1 MKTNTVSRSKPSFTH
16 EGGRATKQSPI
27 NELLRTVTNCL
38 LFEDTFYES
47 GNDIA
52 ERIQTLIPQCDPY
65 AVSELAVYTRNDLG
79 LRHVA
84 LYVAACMAKHFH
96 VDLRKAFE
104 DDYTRWSER
113 NGLVSFTIYNVI
125 KRADELSE
133 FLSLYWK
140 INPKRSGKNA
150 PLSGQVKKGLAS
162 AFVKFDEYALGKYN
176 RDSEIKLRDV
186 LFLSHAMPV
195 DKTQE
200 ALWKKLIDGTIS
212 VPDTWETQLSGGAD
226 KKATFTRLIAEGK
239 LGSLALLRNLRN
251 MHEAGVERS
260 VIRDAL
266 HAATFW
272 GVLPYQFI
280 AAAQHCPEH
289 MANIEAAMFKAAESY
304 DKLEGTTV
312 FIVDNSGSMYG
323 AMAGKSK
330 MDRASA
336 AGALAIQL
344 REQCEDVRIFVYAT
358 SVAEV
363 PAHRGFALAQ
373 AIRSGPTGG
382 TNTELAIQI
391 ANRECKKYDRIVLL
405 TDEQAHDGISPPL
418 CRENAYLVN
427 VGPYAPGLSTRGGWQ
442 RINGFSTK
450 LVDWILAVESTDT
463 AVAA

>member
-1 MKTNTVSRSKPSFTH
+1 MKTNTVSRSKPQFTH

-38 LFEDTFYES
+38 LFEDTFYEK

-65 AVSELAVYTRNDLG
+65 AVSDLAIYTRNELG
-79 LRHVA
+79 LRHVS

-96 VDLRKAFE
+96 VDLRKTFE

-113 NGLVSFTIYNVI
+113 NGLVSYTIYSVI

-140 INPKRSGKNA
+140 INKKRGGKNA

-186 LFLSHAMPV
+186 LFLSHAMPM
-195 DKTQE
+195 DTKQE
-200 ALWKKLIDGTIS
+200 ALWKKLIDGS
-212 VPDTWETQLSGGAD
+212 LAVPDTWETQLSAGAN
-226 KKATFTRLIAEGK
+226 KKDTFTRLIKEGK

-251 MHEAGVERS
+251 MHETGVERS
-260 VIRDAL
+260 VIRDAM

-280 AAAQHCPEH
+280 AAAQFCPEH
-289 MANIEAAMFKAAESY
+289 TANIEAAMLKTAESY
-304 DKLEGTTV
+304 EKLSGTTV
-312 FIVDNSGSMYG
+312 FLVDNSGSMY
-323 AMAGKSK
+323 APMAGKSK
-330 MDRASA
+330 MNRVDA

-344 REQCEDVRIFVYAT
+344 REQCEDVRIFVFST
-358 SVAEV
+358 QTAEV

-373 AIRSGPTGG
+373 AIRNGPGGG
-382 TNTELAIQI
+382 TNIEGAINY
-391 ANRECKKYDRIVLL
+391 ANQMCKKYDRIVLL
-405 TDEQAHDGISPPL
+405 TDEQAHDGISKPL
-418 CRENAYLVN
+418 CRVNAYLVN
-427 VGPYAPGLSTRGGWQ
+427 IAPHAPGLSTSGGWQ

-450 LVDWILAVESTDT
+450 LVDWILAVESE
-463 AVAA
+463 